1 MIGFPFLIA
10 WFVITIKNLISSVLS
25 KKIHFL
31 YVLLMCVGIVLPWM
45 ALDIL
50 FFDELFLLPVYGA
63 LAVVYGSSEL
73 EEN

>member
-1 MIGFPFLIA
+1 M
-10 WFVITIKNLISSVLS
+10 ITIKNLISSVLS

-63 LAVVYGSSEL
+63 LAVVYGSLEL
-73 EEN
+73 ESVK

>member
-1 MIGFPFLIA
+1 
-10 WFVITIKNLISSVLS
+10 
-25 KKIHFL
+25 
-31 YVLLMCVGIVLPWM
+31 MCVGIVLPWM